1 MPFGVMVGPIVI
13 SWFVASWF
21 LFDKNKFI
29 NGFKNPWFLLMF
41 AFILM
46 HTISGFL
53 SHNKHEGL
61 SNIEVKL
68 SFLAFPY
75 FFFLF
80 GVDTSIVKRMVVAF
94 VSGCF
99 FALMACLFRATYIYF
114 NSGENEFFYSLFS
127 FLIHAGYFSMYM
139 LFCILILVFVYPLW
153 FKGDK
158 WLNMIR
164 YFFIISFLI
173 GIFLCASKMGYITA
187 VIVLLLVPFIKF
199 RERLNFKN
207 VSVSIISLIVV
218 ITVLLKVFPKPFE
231 RINNALTA
239 VSTTSIDKTSGES
252 TAVRLL
258 IWDASMEIIKENVL
272 LGVGTGDA
280 NDILQERYKEKG
292 LTGALEHNLNAHDQ
306 FFQTAIALGIP
317 GTIVLLLLT
326 LGVFFYAIVKQQPIL
341 ALFSLIIIL
350 NFLVESMLQ
359 TQAGNLFFVGFLC
372 LLLTDDILKLS
383 SKDRHDLESQKH

>member
-306 FFQTAIALGIP
+306 F
-317 GTIVLLLLT
+317 
-326 LGVFFYAIVKQQPIL
+326 
-341 ALFSLIIIL
+341 
-350 NFLVESMLQ
+350 
-359 TQAGNLFFVGFLC
+359 
-372 LLLTDDILKLS
+372 
-383 SKDRHDLESQKH
+383 